1 LGGDWVDLLVGA
13 FVISKGLLMINVVAH
28 VVLWFSRNKRVLLRI
43 GSLLVVRR
51 AGNISLAL
59 ESLVLGLFGSSSGSL
74 LSESLLVRVIQS
86 LRLSNT
92 DSGCIGFSHLHLLR

>member
-1 LGGDWVDLLVGA
+1 
-13 FVISKGLLMINVVAH
+13 MINVVTH
-28 VVLWFSRNKRVLLRI
+28 VVLWFSRDERILLRV

-59 ESLVLGLFGSSSGSL
+59 ESLVLGLFGSYSGSL
-74 LSESLLVRVIQS
+74 LSESLLVCVVQS

-92 DSGCIGFSHLHLLR
+92 NSGCIGFSHLHLLR